1 MVKIYKEIV
10 LATFIK
16 LFVYVKGPMKIYF
29 IEIIIHNP

>member
-16 LFVYVKGPMKIYF
+16 LFFYVERSMGIYF
-29 IEIIIHNP
+29 IEITIQNV